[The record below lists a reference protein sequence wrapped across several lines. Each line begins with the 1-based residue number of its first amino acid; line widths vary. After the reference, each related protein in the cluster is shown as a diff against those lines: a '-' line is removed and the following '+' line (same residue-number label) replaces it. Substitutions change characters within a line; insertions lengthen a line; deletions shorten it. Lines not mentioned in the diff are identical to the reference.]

1 MTRHYRYTFTVDC
14 PVYGLYFTTVIS
26 YNIKG
31 AEKTLMARD
40 HVTMDKIELVSKR
53 NCLL

>member
-1 MTRHYRYTFTVDC
+1 MTKHYRYTFTADC

-26 YNIKG
+26 CNIKG

-40 HVTMDKIELVSKR
+40 HVSLDNIQFVSKR